1 MSGQGSV
8 HTLDTNSALFAA
20 LARGERAEVDEEVF
34 EYFLEVLPPQFMS
47 KTVPLVDG
55 SSVGATF
62 GFAEGSDT
70 ITAFWREGGRYFA
83 QHTTLKARG

>member
-1 MSGQGSV
+1 MTS
-8 HTLDTNSALFAA
+8 LFEA

-34 EYFLEVLPPQFMS
+34 EYFLEVLPPKLMS
-47 KTVPLVDG
+47 TTVTLVDG
-55 SSVGATF
+55 SKVRATY
-62 GFAEGSDT
+62 GYAEGADT